1 MRVTVAIEDGTIIV
15 DGSAKKDF
23 DFSQVDPKWHAIQ
36 WFGDKGWI
44 EVKVGDRIWLDSIDL
59 VQPFVDM
66 YVAQV
71 PPDPEPVNPVPDS
84 ITRRQC
90 AMMMFSLQ
98 MISGPEAIA
107 MTQSGIPPFA
117 VQQYLDTL
125 PEPQRTFAIM
135 DFAATNYYRS
145 NPLLLSLMQ
154 INNMTEQQV
163 DEFFIGAA
171 QL

>member
-1 MRVTVAIEDGTIIV
+1 MAIWAFIDANNKAVNFVENEGTPEHTPDGCSAVQIPASASYGYGWVWDGTSFI
-15 DGSAKKDF
+15 DA
-23 DFSQVDPKWHAIQ
+23 SQPTPV
-36 WFGDKGWI
+36 
-44 EVKVGDRIWLDSIDL
+44 
-59 VQPFVDM
+59 
-66 YVAQV
+66 V
-71 PPDPEPVNPVPDS
+71 PES

-98 MISGPEAIA
+98 MIGGPEAIA
-107 MTQSGIPPFA
+107 MTQTGTPPYA

-135 DFAATNYYRS
+135 DFAATNYFRD

-154 INNMTEQQV
+154 LNNMTEQQV
-163 DEFFIGAA
+163 DEFFIGSA